1 MIETFAIFT
10 KHNLLP
16 LIPLVFM
23 LVAISQAIIKL
34 LSYLL
39 IRAKLK
45 VYPAGHIEIGFNQFG
60 STIAL
65 FGTLFSENR
74 DNFVTHIEV
83 EVTEAMWQWTRTFE
97 WRALKPYTFGLMP
110 TDDIKLELAS
120 AFLVSS
126 KVPFKYNIVFV
137 DDELLKQYRT
147 DVLKIRQLW
156 QEDAKQ
162 DIESFLQTPAVQN
175 LLTKLHNDFYW
186 KAGAYYLKMSIHTLK
201 KTHTA
206 HFQFRLKEQQIEVLK
221 NNIPKIIQLI
231 CEKKSD
237 FSPVYCEYQ

>member
-23 LVAISQAIIKL
+23 LVVISQALIKL

-39 IRAKLK
+39 IQAKLK
-45 VYPAGHIEIGFNQFG
+45 VYPAGHIEIGLNQFG
-60 STIAL
+60 STIGL

-83 EVTEAMWQWTRTFE
+83 EVTEAMGQWTRTFE

-110 TDDIKLELAS
+110 ADDIKLELAS

-126 KVPFKYNIVFV
+126 KAPFKYNIVFV
-137 DDELLKQYRT
+137 DDNLLKQYRT
-147 DVLKIRQLW
+147 DILKIRQLW
-156 QEDAKQ
+156 EDDTKQ
-162 DIESFLQTPAVQN
+162 DLKSFLQTGVVQT
-175 LLTKLHNDFYW
+175 LLTKLHNEFYW
-186 KAGAYYLKMSIHTLK
+186 KAGAYNLKMVIHTLQ
-201 KTHTA
+201 KTHTT
-206 HFQFRLKEQQIEVLK
+206 HFQFSLKAQQVEALK
-221 NNIPKIIQLI
+221 NNIPKIINFI
-231 CEKKSD
+231 CEKQSNF
-237 FSPVYCEYQ
+237 FSVYCEYQ